1 MKAKKKK
8 EKVVEEKVEQVLG
21 NNNSNYDISPAE
33 TRKWQ
38 IVNGAWQNVDEV
50 ASALWGS
57 IHGSLLEYSGP
68 FFAYKSTKSNTELVQ
83 LVIVMNFDRNSGL
96 VIPDNF
102 GVGMITSGF
111 SMLLPHVP
119 MRYLETSLHND
130 LVKYKVETNIIDI
143 YEQLILEYKKIYGEK
158 EN

>member
-8 EKVVEEKVEQVLG
+8 EKVVEEKVEQVLDNG
-21 NNNSNYDISPAE
+21 ISPAE

-57 IHGSLLEYSGP
+57 IHSSLLDYSGP

-83 LVIVMNFDRNSGL
+83 LVVVMNFDRNSGL
-96 VIPDNF
+96 VIPNDF

-111 SMLLPHVP
+111 SMLLPHIP
-119 MRYLETSLHND
+119 MRYLETSLHDD
-130 LVKYKVETNIIDI
+130 LIKYKVETNIIEI

>member
-1 MKAKKKK
+1 MKDKKKK
-8 EKVVEEKVEQVLG
+8 EKVVEEKIEQVLD
-21 NNNSNYDISPAE
+21 NNSIVNPAE

-38 IVNGAWQNVDEV
+38 IVNGAWKNVDEV
-50 ASALWGS
+50 ASSLWGS
-57 IHGSLLEYSGP
+57 IHSSLLECSGP

-83 LVIVMNFDRNSGL
+83 LVVVMNFYRSTSL
-96 VIPDNF
+96 VVPGDF
-102 GVGMITSGF
+102 GVGMVTSGF

-119 MRYLETSLHND
+119 MRYLETSLHDD
-130 LVKYKVETNIIDI
+130 LVKYKVETNIIEI

>member
-8 EKVVEEKVEQVLG
+8 EKVVEEKVEQVLDNG
-21 NNNSNYDISPAE
+21 ISPAE

-50 ASALWGS
+50 ASALWRS
-57 IHGSLLEYSGP
+57 IHSSLLDCSGP

-83 LVIVMNFDRNSGL
+83 LVVVMNFDRNSGL
-96 VIPDNF
+96 VILNDF
-102 GVGMITSGF
+102 GVGIITSGF

-130 LVKYKVETNIIDI
+130 LVKYKVETNIIEI
-143 YEQLILEYKKIYGEK
+143 YEQLILEYKNIYGEK

>member
-1 MKAKKKK
+1 MKAKKRK
-8 EKVVEEKVEQVLG
+8 EKVVEEKVEQVLD
-21 NNNSNYDISPAE
+21 NNGISLAE

-57 IHGSLLEYSGP
+57 IHSSLLDCSGP

-83 LVIVMNFDRNSGL
+83 LVVVMNFDRNSGL
-96 VIPDNF
+96 VIPNNF

-111 SMLLPHVP
+111 SMLLPRVP
-119 MRYLETSLHND
+119 MRYLETSLHDD
-130 LVKYKVETNIIDI
+130 LIKYKVETNIIEI

>member
-8 EKVVEEKVEQVLG
+8 EKVVEEKVEQVLDNG
-21 NNNSNYDISPAE
+21 ISPTE

-57 IHGSLLEYSGP
+57 IHSSLLDCSGP
-68 FFAYKSTKSNTELVQ
+68 LFAYKSTKSNTELVQ
-83 LVIVMNFDRNSGL
+83 LVVVMNFDRNSGL
-96 VIPDNF
+96 VIPNNF

-119 MRYLETSLHND
+119 MRYLETSLHDD
-130 LVKYKVETNIIDI
+130 LVKYKVETNIIEI

>member
-8 EKVVEEKVEQVLG
+8 EKVVEEKVEQVLDNG
-21 NNNSNYDISPAE
+21 ISPAE

-57 IHGSLLEYSGP
+57 IHSSLLDCSGP

-83 LVIVMNFDRNSGL
+83 LVVVMNFDRNSGL

-119 MRYLETSLHND
+119 MRYLETSLHDD
-130 LVKYKVETNIIDI
+130 LVKYKVEANIIEI

>member
-8 EKVVEEKVEQVLG
+8 EKVVEEKVEQVLDNG
-21 NNNSNYDISPAE
+21 ISPAE

-57 IHGSLLEYSGP
+57 IHSSLLDCSGP

-83 LVIVMNFDRNSGL
+83 LVVVMNFDRNSGL
-96 VIPDNF
+96 VIPNDF

-119 MRYLETSLHND
+119 MRYLETSLHDD
-130 LVKYKVETNIIDI
+130 LVKYRVETNIIEI

-158 EN
+158 ES